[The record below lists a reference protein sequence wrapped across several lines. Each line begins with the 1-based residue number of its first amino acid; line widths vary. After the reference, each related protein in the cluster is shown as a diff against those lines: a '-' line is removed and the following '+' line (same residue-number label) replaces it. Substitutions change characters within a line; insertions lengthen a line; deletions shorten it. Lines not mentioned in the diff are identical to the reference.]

1 MGATAPDAAHD
12 IKTRMRADL
21 KAAMAARQSAAV
33 ATLRTLIAA
42 IDNSEAPAAP
52 QTAQTHDFLS
62 GSAEVARLELSRED
76 IDRILHVEIAERAA
90 EDAAWASRPAPPRL
104 IAKTVIYRRATDGEL
119 AMLEGFI
126 GPV

>member
-1 MGATAPDAAHD
+1 MTDHNTGATAPDAAHD

-76 IDRILHVEIAERAA
+76 IDRILRVEIAEREAA
-90 EDAAWASRPAPPRL
+90 ATQMDELGQTTRAADLRAASALTRTYLSGGR
-104 IAKTVIYRRATDGEL
+104 
-119 AMLEGFI
+119 
-126 GPV
+126 

>member
-52 QTAQTHDFLS
+52 QTARTHDFLS

-76 IDRILHVEIAERAA
+76 IDRILHVEIAEREAA
-90 EDAAWASRPAPPRL
+90 ATQMDELGQTTRAADLRAASALTRTYL
-104 IAKTVIYRRATDGEL
+104 SDL
-119 AMLEGFI
+119 
-126 GPV
+126 